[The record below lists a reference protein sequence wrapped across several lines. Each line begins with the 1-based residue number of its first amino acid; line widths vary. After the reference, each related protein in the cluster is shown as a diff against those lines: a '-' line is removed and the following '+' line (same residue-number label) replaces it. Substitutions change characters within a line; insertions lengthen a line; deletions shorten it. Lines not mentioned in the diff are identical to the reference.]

1 LWNVRTG
8 FLWRGKPLGP
18 PDSKERHVTTPGCL
32 LQPTKTSLR
41 VAILLAL
48 AACSKPPAPA
58 RIVAQ
63 PVATQA
69 PKPVAARPAAPVI
82 AKADPLTWHF
92 DVSPTACHA
101 FADAPGITLSISPD
115 GDKVL
120 TTVGGQRVQHSRNAG
135 AVQFAFA
142 GPAGSWNTAG
152 RWHTGQI
159 TTETDTSDRGL
170 ANMLA
175 LLGGGSLHLSSGRQA
190 IGTLE
195 IAASGP
201 DGRAWFNC
209 ARRPQDAGTDTPAS
223 APVPSPGTPA
233 PRTS

>member
-1 LWNVRTG
+1 
-8 FLWRGKPLGP
+8 
-18 PDSKERHVTTPGCL
+18 VTTPGCL
-32 LQPTKTSLR
+32 PQPTKTALC
-41 VAILLAL
+41 VALLLAM

-58 RIVAQ
+58 PIAEQ
-63 PVATQA
+63 PVATPA
-69 PKPVAARPAAPVI
+69 PKPIAPRPAVPVI

-101 FADAPGITLSISPD
+101 VADAPGITLSISPD
-115 GDKVL
+115 GNKVL
-120 TTVGGQRVQHSRNAG
+120 TTVAGQRVQHSRNAG

-142 GPAGSWNTAG
+142 GPAGNWNAAG

-159 TTETDTSDRGL
+159 TAETDTSDRGL

-209 ARRPQDAGTDTPAS
+209 ARRPQDAGADNPASTPAPS
-223 APVPSPGTPA
+223 APSPGTQ

>member
-1 LWNVRTG
+1 M
-8 FLWRGKPLGP
+8 
-18 PDSKERHVTTPGCL
+18 TTPGCL
-32 LQPTKTSLR
+32 LQPTKTSLC

-58 RIVAQ
+58 PIAAK
-63 PVATQA
+63 PVATPA
-69 PKPVAARPAAPVI
+69 PKSVGPPPAAPVI
-82 AKADPLTWHF
+82 AKADPLTWRF

-120 TTVGGQRVQHSRNAG
+120 TTVGGQLVQHTRNAG

-142 GPAGSWNTAG
+142 GPAGSWNAAG

-209 ARRPQDAGTDTPAS
+209 ARRSPAAGTDAPAGVPLPTATS
-223 APVPSPGTPA
+223 PSSPSPSTPA